1 MSVDNTRIFLS
12 YAHKDLPRVQA
23 LYKKLCDAG
32 FEPWMDSQ
40 DIVGGEDWK
49 WAIRKAIK
57 KAPLFV
63 ACLSNHSIT
72 HRGEVQVEFREALD
86 ELRKKLATDIYL
98 IPVRLEECEV
108 PEEHEFRS
116 FHWIDL
122 YKPRGFKKLTQ
133 ALREGLDRLGL
144 IQKITLRSEPMIKLF
159 SKEKV
164 VRMLK
169 QRGFFDK
176 QKNPTATGIKHQ
188 YEPSKKAGKQ
198 VVIDHSTGL
207 TWQQAGS
214 LKNLNFEQAQDYI
227 RQLSLDNHAGYTD
240 WRLPTLEE
248 TMSLME
254 PRVNEHGLFINP
266 FFEKKQN
273 WIWTADLKLGLPD
286 NGAVWGVGF
295 IIGYCDFYH
304 VSDDVFVR
312 AVR

>member
-1 MSVDNTRIFLS
+1 MENPRIFIS

-23 LYKKLCDAG
+23 LYKQLCEAG

-40 DIVGGEDWK
+40 DITGGEDWK
-49 WAIRKAIK
+49 RATRKAIK

-63 ACLSNHSIT
+63 ACLSKHSIT

-144 IQKITLRSEPMIKLF
+144 IQKITLRSEPIEFL
-159 SKEKV
+159 EETV
-164 VRMLK
+164 VRMLR

-176 QKNPTATGIKHQ
+176 LRNPTGTGIKHQ
-188 YEPSKKAGKQ
+188 YEPSKKADKQ
-198 VVIDHSTGL
+198 VVIDHVTGL

-214 LKNLNFEQAQDYI
+214 SEKIFKQPHGYI
-227 RQLSLDNHAGYTD
+227 RQLNRDNHAGYTD
-240 WRLPTLEE
+240 WRLPTLEAA
-248 TMSLME
+248 MSLME
-254 PRVNEHGLFINP
+254 SRVSEHTFFINQ
-266 FFEKKQN
+266 FFDNKQRY
-273 WIWTADLKLGLPD
+273 IWTADKKS
-286 NGAVWGVGF
+286 ASEAWFVYFGF
-295 IIGYCDFYH
+295 GYC
-304 VSDDVFVR
+304 SAIDVNNFAYVR